1 MTRLLLLRHAKA
13 GWAAPGMSDFDRTLT
28 ASGQEDARA
37 LGKRMRATNLLP
49 DLILC
54 STAKR
59 AIETL
64 DGVASTMFDQRPDT
78 HFLAELYNSDA
89 TDYLFAVRE
98 APQAETILVVGHNPM
113 MEDLAYELSS
123 SGEAE
128 ATQAA
133 SSGFPTCGLAVI
145 SFPGA
150 LANIERRTGRLETF
164 LRPDRG

>member
-37 LGKRMRATNLLP
+37 LGKRMRATHLLP

-54 STAKR
+54 STARR

-64 DGVASTMFDQRPDT
+64 DGVSSTMLDQKPET

-123 SGEAE
+123 GGDAE

-150 LANIERRTGRLETF
+150 LANIERRNGRLDMF